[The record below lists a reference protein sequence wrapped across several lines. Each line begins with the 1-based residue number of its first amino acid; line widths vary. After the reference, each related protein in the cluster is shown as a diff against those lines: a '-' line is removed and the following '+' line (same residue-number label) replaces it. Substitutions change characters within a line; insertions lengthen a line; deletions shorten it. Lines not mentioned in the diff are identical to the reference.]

1 MRSLELVVPPPVV
14 MLMIALLMWLLALFI
29 PALSFIAISNLLI
42 AVIVAVV
49 GLVISTA
56 GILSFRNQK
65 TTIDPRKPAEV
76 SALVTS
82 GVYRFTRNPMYLG
95 TLLILIGWGIYL
107 GNALALVSAFLYVP
121 YINRYQIQSEEQLL
135 QDKFGAQFSAYKTK
149 VRKWI

>member
-1 MRSLELVVPPPVV
+1 MRSLELVVPPPAV
-14 MLMIALLMWLLALFI
+14 MLIVALLMWVLASYI
-29 PALSFIAISNLLI
+29 PVLTFTAISSLSI
-42 AVIVAVV
+42 AVIVALM

-56 GILSFRNQK
+56 GIVSFRNQK
-65 TTIDPRKPAEV
+65 TIIDPRKPAEV

-107 GNALALVSAFLYVP
+107 GHVLAIASAFLYVP
-121 YINRYQIQSEEQLL
+121 YINRYQILSEERLL
-135 QDKFGAQFSAYKTK
+135 QEKFGAQFSAYKTK